1 MPVRIVKDNP
11 DEMVVNDNF
20 NFENPQDRG
29 QQNDGGGV
37 DLSFLNNLLGGGGGG
52 QQGGGILD
60 LLGGGG
66 KQQGGGGI
74 LDLLGGGGQSNQSGS
89 SGLLGGLISSFLGGG
104 GQQINRGGGQQGG
117 GGLLSVLGGM
127 AVNAC
132 VNYAINSF
140 MNKGGSSKS
149 FSQGAPPS
157 KEDVDGL
164 LNERLASAEICV
176 SLWAHTVFADKK
188 MQAQEKEVIGQ
199 LISDTVQQLFPSS
212 IANQDEVTQILMDK
226 INSPMDYDDVVDA
239 ANQDYNF
246 ATQLFQQ
253 ACLLVAADQALGGA
267 EDDYIHNLATDLNI
281 NDDDASAIKQKF
293 GMN

>member
-20 NFENPQDRG
+20 NFENPQDQG
-29 QQNDGGGV
+29 QQGGGGI

-52 QQGGGILD
+52 QQGGGGILD

-66 KQQGGGGI
+66 RQQGGGI
-74 LDLLGGGGQSNQSGS
+74 LDLLGGGGQSNQGGS
-89 SGLLGGLISSFLGGG
+89 SGLLGGLISGFLGGG
-104 GQQINRGGGQQGG
+104 QQVNRGGSQQQG
-117 GGLLSVLGGM
+117 GGLLSVLGSM

-132 VNYAINSF
+132 INYAVNSF
-140 MNKGGSSKS
+140 MNKGGGSKS

-188 MQAQEKEVIGQ
+188 MQSQEKEVIGQ
-199 LISDTVQQLFPSS
+199 LINETVQQLFPSS
-212 IANQDEVTQILMDK
+212 IANQDEVAQILTDK
-226 INSPMDYDDVVDA
+226 ISNPMDYDDVVDA

-246 ATQLFQQ
+246 ATQLYQQ

-267 EDDYIHNLATDLNI
+267 EDDYINNLATDLNL
-281 NDDDASAIKQKF
+281 NEDDASAIRQKF